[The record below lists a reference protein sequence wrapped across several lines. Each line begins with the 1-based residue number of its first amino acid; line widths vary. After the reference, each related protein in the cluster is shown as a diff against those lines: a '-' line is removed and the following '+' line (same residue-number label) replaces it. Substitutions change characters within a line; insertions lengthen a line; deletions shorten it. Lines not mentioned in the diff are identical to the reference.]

1 MKGIIKKVM
10 TDKGYGFIE
19 DAEDSEKDIF
29 FHSSKVSSDFYAL
42 QIGTEV
48 TFDLEDT
55 DRGSQ
60 AVNVTIVE

>member
-1 MKGIIKKVM
+1 MQGTIKKVM

-19 DAEDSEKDIF
+19 NAEDAEKDIF
-29 FHSSKVSSDFYAL
+29 FHSSGVSGDFYAL
-42 QIGTEV
+42 QIGTTV

-55 DRGSQ
+55 DRGQQ